1 MLSKFQKKLLMNK
14 LVKDYANAYENL
26 NKDTLEEV
34 LNCVDEELL
43 FIDPFNEIKGK
54 ENFKNLFIEMF
65 KKIEGPKFKILN
77 LSNNNEIFFI
87 KWSFSGIYKKK
98 FWIEGISEITV
109 KNNLI
114 IKHVDYWA
122 SGKNFYCNLPL
133 IGGLFK
139 KFHS

>member
-114 IKHVDYWA
+114 IKHVDYWD
-122 SGKNFYCNLPL
+122 SGKNFYARYV
-133 IGGLFK
+133 
-139 KFHS
+139 S

>member
-98 FWIEGISEITV
+98 ILDRGY
-109 KNNLI
+109 KRN
-114 IKHVDYWA
+114 
-122 SGKNFYCNLPL
+122 YC
-133 IGGLFK
+133 K
-139 KFHS
+139 K